1 MRRHHHKLLSGSSG
15 DTIKLNVKTHKR
27 TSMLGTA
34 GLSRPGTA
42 NPRGKHMQPSKT
54 KRLVFSFGF
63 DPESANIPAYAGI

>member
-42 NPRGKHMQPSKT
+42 NLERKT
-54 KRLVFSFGF
+54 HAAIKNKEASFQLWL
-63 DPESANIPAYAGI
+63 